1 LPFAFIGKAW
11 LNKKSKP
18 KMRLGSALKRAQ
30 SGRMHLVAN
39 SATLESVVKVLDGM
53 GQMLYFKFNWVTY
66 KL

>member
-1 LPFAFIGKAW
+1 
-11 LNKKSKP
+11 
-18 KMRLGSALKRAQ
+18 MRLGSASKRAQ

-39 SATLESVVKVLDGM
+39 LATLESIVKVLDGM

>member
-1 LPFAFIGKAW
+1 ML
-11 LNKKSKP
+11 
-18 KMRLGSALKRAQ
+18 LGSALKRAQ
-30 SGRMHLVAN
+30 SGRVRLVAN

>member
-1 LPFAFIGKAW
+1 
-11 LNKKSKP
+11 
-18 KMRLGSALKRAQ
+18 MRLSSALKRAQ